1 MSTKTNFKRI
11 ALVAVAALGLGVLS
25 SVPSQAAVSGLT
37 LTVTDGTPTLASS
50 DSTTA
55 ALINVN
61 GLMETSD
68 SYTIQIVQ
76 KSVPAGWSGKVV
88 AFNFDSS
95 TPVQAASQTIIDTQA
110 AGTAAPTAGSTYSS
124 ANRSVNFLKLSGTTL
139 HGTVNLNDTAV
150 VVGADNTQI
159 RVTHVGA
166 SAAIVSQ
173 NFGIQLDT
181 ATTRLAGTYTFT
193 VLVKAYNKAS
203 VNQNNLIAG
212 ATPDVTL
219 TKDVSLTVA
228 AAASASTVATATYG
242 FGFISNTSTSKNAGI
257 ALRDDSTISVVA
269 TAASNVGY
277 IYVGVRNAANASS
290 VAVESLT
297 ATVTGVGQ
305 VCTDGGTTC
314 GTSMTVAATGD
325 YEFGLRGSGVAG
337 TSTIKITS
345 LVTGATYTKSLTYY
359 AKAAKTIT
367 AAAYNP
373 VLKIGTNG
381 TAVAATAVDATG
393 TVWGGAAYIVASS
406 AADALIGGSATTPV
420 ACTYSATLKTHFCPV
435 STLKEGTAKF
445 KVIDAAT
452 VALATATS
460 NEVSVTVS
468 SQPAATVKLAFN
480 KASYGAFEKAIITV
494 TVLDAA
500 GKTLQGQ
507 EFTNLFASGGISS
520 SSAFSSGSDTLTAIA
535 VTTDGATDAA
545 TPTTAGAK
553 TYTVYMPATGTVKIT
568 ATGGTSLLQ
577 EGRVEVSA
585 SATVN
590 DSGAAALAAVNAL
603 ATTVASLK
611 TLITTLTNLVLKIQ
625 KKVKA

>member
-11 ALVAVAALGLGVLS
+11 ALVAIASLGLGVLS
-25 SVPSQAAVSGLT
+25 SVPSQAAVAAI
-37 LTVTDGTPTLASS
+37 TVTATDGTASFAKA

-55 ALINVN
+55 ASVKISTF
-61 GLMETSD
+61 METAD
-68 SYTIQIVQ
+68 SITIQITS
-76 KSVPAGWSGKVV
+76 KSAPGGAGSYVWTMT
-88 AFNFDSS
+88 NLDSS
-95 TPVQAASQTIIDTQA
+95 TPQLAAATVETIVATTPT
-110 AGTAAPTAGSTYSS
+110 GTAPAQ
-124 ANRSVNFLKLSGTTL
+124 GTTL
-139 HGTVNLNDTAV
+139 RVSGVPTAAYPVDTVLAANVIRLTAGGNRTMIHNIGV
-150 VVGADNTQI
+150 
-159 RVTHVGA
+159 
-166 SAAIVSQ
+166 
-173 NFGIQLDT
+173 QLDST
-181 ATTRLAGTYTFT
+181 VARVAGTYTAT
-193 VLVKAYNKAS
+193 LLIKAYNVGS
-203 VNQNNLIAG
+203 
-212 ATPDVTL
+212 TL
-219 TKDVSLTVA
+219 RPTTSSTVSDQTILQDVSIVVA
-228 AAASASTVATATYG
+228 AAASASTVATATHG
-242 FGFISNTSTSKNAGI
+242 FGFISTASTTKSADI
-257 ALRDDSTISVVA
+257 AARDDSTISVVA
-269 TAASNVGY
+269 TAASNIGY
-277 IYVGVRNAANASS
+277 IYVGVRNASNASTS
-290 VAVESLT
+290 AVESLT

-337 TSTIKITS
+337 TSTINITS
-345 LVTGATYTKSLTYY
+345 LVSGATYTKSLTYY

-367 AAAYNP
+367 AATYNP

-393 TVWGGAAYIVASS
+393 TNWGGAAYIVASS

-420 ACTYSATLKTHFCPV
+420 LCTYSPTLKTHFCPV

-507 EFTNLFASGGISS
+507 EFTNLFAAGGISS

-577 EGRVEVSA
+577 AGRVEVSA
-585 SATVN
+585 SATVT

-603 ATTVASLK
+603 AVTVASLK